1 LPNISLASLGCSKN
15 LVDSEV
21 MLGQL
26 ARAGYAVVADHEDAD
41 VIIVNTCAFIGP
53 AKEESI
59 ETILDLARFKED
71 GRCSSLVVTG
81 CMAQRY
87 ANSLVAEMPEV
98 DAVIGVHQYPRI
110 VQLLDRLQDRH
121 ETLRDIRRQPLPT
134 DYSYPRLI
142 ATPPHSVYLKIAE
155 GCDRRCTFCIIPA
168 IRGGQ
173 RSRTVGSLVEEARIL
188 AGQGAVELNLIS
200 QDTTWY
206 GKDLEEPARLEDL
219 LAALNGV
226 EGVRWI
232 RALYNHP
239 VRFTDRLIQAFADLE
254 QVCNYIDM
262 PLQHIS
268 DPMLGR
274 MNRETTS
281 KETRALLKRIRARI
295 PDVTLRTTFI
305 VGFPGET
312 EADFEELF
320 DFVEET
326 RFDRMGV
333 FMYSREEQTPAA
345 RYDGQVPE
353 PVKQERYNRLMALQ
367 RQISLDRNQAF
378 VGKTVDVLIDE
389 RTEDGYYRGR
399 TAADAPEVD
408 NEVLVTGENLTPGEF
423 ASVDITDALEYDLIG
438 TASSAIPI
446 PGGHVE
452 QTISAQWGPPV

>member
-1 LPNISLASLGCSKN
+1 MPNISLASLGCSKN

-26 ARAGYAVVADHEDAD
+26 TRAGYSLVNDHGDAD

-71 GRCSSLVVTG
+71 GRCTSLVVTG

-87 ANSLVAEMPEV
+87 AHDVVAGMPEV
-98 DAVIGVHQYPRI
+98 DAVIGVHQYPHI
-110 VQLLDRLQDRH
+110 VQLLDRLHDRH
-121 ETLRDIRRQPLPT
+121 ETLREIRRQPLPT
-134 DYSYPRLI
+134 DFSYPRVI
-142 ATPPHSVYLKIAE
+142 TTPPHSVYLKIAE

-168 IRGGQ
+168 IRGSQ
-173 RSRTVGSLVEEARIL
+173 RSRTVDSLVEEARTL
-188 AGQGAVELNLIS
+188 ADQGAVELNLIS

-206 GKDLEEPARLEDL
+206 GKDLAEPARLEDL
-219 LAALNGV
+219 LAALDTV

-239 VRFTDRLIQAFADLE
+239 VRFTDALMGAFADLE
-254 QVCNYIDM
+254 RVCNYIDM

-268 DPMLGR
+268 DPMLKR

-295 PDVTLRTTFI
+295 PGATLRTTFI

-312 EADFEELF
+312 EADFETLY

-326 RFDRMGV
+326 RFDRLGV
-333 FMYSREEQTPAA
+333 FMYSQEEHTPAA
-345 RYDGQVPE
+345 RYDGQVPDS
-353 PVKQERYNRLMALQ
+353 VMQERYNRLMALQ
-367 RQISLDRNQAF
+367 REISLDRNRAF
-378 VGKTVDVLIDE
+378 VGKTIDVLIDE
-389 RTEDGYYRGR
+389 RADEGHHTGR

-408 NEVLVTGENLTPGEF
+408 NEVLVEGGDLAPGDF
-423 ASVDITDALEYDLIG
+423 VSVDITDAMEYDLVGTVTSDIPLSGGQARQTFPARFG
-438 TASSAIPI
+438 TA
-446 PGGHVE
+446 V
-452 QTISAQWGPPV
+452 

>member
-1 LPNISLASLGCSKN
+1 MPNISLASLGCSKN

-26 ARAGYAVVADHEDAD
+26 TRAGYTVVNDHGDAD
-41 VIIVNTCAFIGP
+41 VIVVNTCAFIGP

-71 GRCSSLVVTG
+71 GQCTSLVVTG

-87 ANSLVAEMPEV
+87 AHDVVAGMPEV
-98 DAVIGVHQYPRI
+98 DAVIGVHQYPHI
-110 VQLLDRLQDRH
+110 VQLLDRLNDRH
-121 ETLRDIRRQPLPT
+121 ETLREIRRQPLPT
-134 DYSYPRLI
+134 DFSYPRVI
-142 ATPPHSVYLKIAE
+142 TTPRHSVYLKIAE

-168 IRGGQ
+168 IRGSQ
-173 RSRTVGSLVEEARIL
+173 RSRTVDSLVEEARTL

-206 GKDLEEPARLEDL
+206 GKDLAEPARLEDL
-219 LAALNGV
+219 LAALNTV

-239 VRFTDRLIQAFADLE
+239 VRFTDTLIDAFADLE
-254 QVCNYIDM
+254 RICNYIDM

-268 DPMLGR
+268 DPMLER

-281 KETRALLKRIRARI
+281 KDTRALLKRIRARI
-295 PDVTLRTTFI
+295 PEATLRTTFI

-312 EADFEELF
+312 DADFEALY

-333 FMYSREEQTPAA
+333 FMYSREEHTPAA
-345 RYDGQVPE
+345 RYDGQVSDT
-353 PVKQERYNRLMALQ
+353 VMQERYNRLMALQ
-367 RQISLDRNQAF
+367 REISLDRNRAF
-378 VGKTVDVLIDE
+378 VGKTIDVLIDE
-389 RTEDGYYRGR
+389 KTDEGNYTGR

-408 NEVLVTGENLTPGEF
+408 NEVLVSGGDLAPGDLV
-423 ASVDITDALEYDLIG
+423 SVDITDAMEYDLVG
-438 TASSAIPI
+438 VVSAGVPQ
-446 PGGHVE
+446 PGGQNR
-452 QTISAQWGPPV
+452 QTFPALFGTPA

>member
-1 LPNISLASLGCSKN
+1 MPNISLASLGCSKN

-26 ARAGYAVVADHEDAD
+26 ARAGYAVVDDHGDAD

-87 ANSLVAEMPEV
+87 ARSLVADMPEV

-110 VQLLDRLQDRH
+110 VQLLDRMQDRH
-121 ETLRDIRRQPLPT
+121 ETLREIRRQPLPT

-142 ATPPHSVYLKIAE
+142 TTPRHSVYLKIAE

-168 IRGGQ
+168 IRGSQ
-173 RSRTVGSLVEEARIL
+173 RSRTVDSLVEEARTL

-206 GKDLEEPARLEDL
+206 GKDLPSPARLEDL

-239 VRFTDRLIQAFADLE
+239 VRFTDALIHAFADLE

-268 DPMLGR
+268 DPMLRR

-281 KETRALLKRIRARI
+281 KETRALLQRIRARI

-312 EADFEELF
+312 EEDFEQLY

-345 RYDGQVPE
+345 RYGMV
-353 PVKQERYNRLMALQ
+353 V
-367 RQISLDRNQAF
+367 
-378 VGKTVDVLIDE
+378 
-389 RTEDGYYRGR
+389 
-399 TAADAPEVD
+399 
-408 NEVLVTGENLTPGEF
+408 
-423 ASVDITDALEYDLIG
+423 
-438 TASSAIPI
+438 SSF
-446 PGGHVE
+446 
-452 QTISAQWGPPV
+452 